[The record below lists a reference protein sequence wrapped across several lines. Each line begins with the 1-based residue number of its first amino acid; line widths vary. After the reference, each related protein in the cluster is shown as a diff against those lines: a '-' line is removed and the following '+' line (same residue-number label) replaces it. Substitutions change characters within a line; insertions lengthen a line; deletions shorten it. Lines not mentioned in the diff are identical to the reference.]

1 MLLVVIA
8 ACEVGFWV
16 ILGAGLAARYLLRWQ
31 RVSTVLLVGVPVT
44 DLVLLGATALDLSR
58 GATAT
63 WAHGLAAAYLGFSVA
78 FGPSMVRW
86 ADVRFAHRFAGGPAP
101 VPAPRYGAARTR
113 HEWREWVKALIAW
126 AIAVALLGAAILVVG
141 DAGRT
146 AELQGWIGRLSIVLG
161 VWLVGWPVYYTVF
174 PKRDPALR
182 DGSAV
187 S

>member
-16 ILGAGLAARYLLRWQ
+16 ILGAGLAARYLLRRQ

-44 DLVLLGATALDLSR
+44 DVVLLAATAVDLSR

-63 WAHGLAAAYLGFSVA
+63 FAHGLAAAYLGFSVA

-101 VPAPRYGAARTR
+101 VPPPRYGAARTR
-113 HEWREWVKALIAW
+113 HEWREWVKALVAW
-126 AIAVALLGAAILVVG
+126 AIAVALLGAAILLVG
-141 DAGRT
+141 DAART
-146 AELQGWIGRLSIVLG
+146 AELQGWIGRLSLVLG
-161 VWLVGWPVYYTVF
+161 IWLLGWPIYYTIF
-174 PKRDPALR
+174 PRRDPALR
-182 DGSAV
+182 NGSAT